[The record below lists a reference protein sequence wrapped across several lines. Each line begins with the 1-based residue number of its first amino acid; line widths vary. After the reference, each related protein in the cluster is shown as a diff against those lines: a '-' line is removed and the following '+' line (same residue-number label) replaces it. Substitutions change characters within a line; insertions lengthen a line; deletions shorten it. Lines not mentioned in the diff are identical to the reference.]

1 MNRMGV
7 EIPISRQARVNKL
20 PWSLDRIKP
29 DTATLDVKV
38 AGLAKELMA

>member
-7 EIPISRQARVNKL
+7 DIPISRCARGYKL
-20 PWSLDRIKP
+20 SWSLDQIKA